1 MSKVSGTHARAQ
13 SINRSLPFQSG
24 HNDADQNFCSRTSL
38 PGYKKG
44 RQLTTNA
51 NVICKYKYDQ
61 ELMSHIHRCWGGSK
75 THRKIQRGCGFV
87 NERCSK
93 WFLDC
98 TTTTT
103 ARQLLSNVGGLVL
116 QIPLYS
122 AGSGLKAHLTCWAAG
137 NQTVECTCLLS
148 WPTSSLLFN
157 YSRALKCSSV
167 WPTADSPTPTGWP
180 WCQQHYRGSI

>member
-1 MSKVSGTHARAQ
+1 MHLHNLSIDLCPFSQDTTTLIGTSAQEQVFLITSKAVNLQ
-13 SINRSLPFQSG
+13 PMQMCNSL
-24 HNDADQNFCSRTSL
+24 N
-38 PGYKKG
+38 
-44 RQLTTNA
+44 TTRNLW
-51 NVICKYKYDQ
+51 V
-61 ELMSHIHRCWGGSK
+61 IHRCWGCFK
-75 THRKIQRGCGFV
+75 THRKIQRGWGFV

-103 ARQLLSNVGGLVL
+103 ARQLLSNIGGLVL

-122 AGSGLKAHLTCWAAG
+122 TGSGLKAHLTCWAAG

-167 WPTADSPTPTGWP
+167 WPTADSPTSTGWP
-180 WCQQHYRGSI
+180 SCQQHYRGSI

>member
-1 MSKVSGTHARAQ
+1 MQ
-13 SINRSLPFQSG
+13 MCNSL
-24 HNDADQNFCSRTSL
+24 N
-38 PGYKKG
+38 
-44 RQLTTNA
+44 TTRNWW
-51 NVICKYKYDQ
+51 VISTDVEVALK
-61 ELMSHIHRCWGGSK
+61 RN
-75 THRKIQRGCGFV
+75 RKIQRGYGFV

-167 WPTADSPTPTGWP
+167 WPTADSPTLTGWP
-180 WCQQHYRGSI
+180 SATLQRFYLNRRGSECADKQLHYYTGAICTQNITNNIAQNFEGFLQWLSFK